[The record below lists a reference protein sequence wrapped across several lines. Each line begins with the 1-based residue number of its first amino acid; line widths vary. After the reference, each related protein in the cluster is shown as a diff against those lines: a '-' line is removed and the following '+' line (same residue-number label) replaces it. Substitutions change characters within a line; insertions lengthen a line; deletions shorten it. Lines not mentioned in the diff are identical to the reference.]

1 MWWHHKLD
9 LNAFTKLNLGSDHKK
24 SQKIAPTQRY
34 LNDGYKTKPEVLNVN
49 DKKRK
54 LETTQMCSH

>member
-1 MWWHHKLD
+1 MHL
-9 LNAFTKLNLGSDHKK
+9 LNSILGQAEK